1 MDASVPYTDE
11 ANSFSLALSWVPRDD
26 ITVGADLSYTITE
39 GTTGYNAVFERVPLA
54 TLSNEDWEVGISLFF
69 NIDNDKPTD
78 LLDGN
83 ALATTFT
90 MKRYF

>member
-1 MDASVPYTDE
+1 
-11 ANSFSLALSWVPRDD
+11 
-26 ITVGADLSYTITE
+26 
-39 GTTGYNAVFERVPLA
+39 VPLA
-54 TLSNEDWEVGISLFF
+54 TLSNLEAEETSFSLAVAKKLPEDWEVGISLFF
-69 NIDNDKPTD
+69 NIYNDKPTD